1 MDIDALKGRIAEALV
16 EGIFRRA
23 EYHVALVGR
32 ESRVQQLIKL
42 GKDQFLPDFLVW
54 KSVAQPGRDR
64 PLHRMISIEVKYR
77 ADISEYLRLYFSAD
91 FSSIADHWPN
101 LYLVF
106 VTDHPEEGR
115 SCFQVIDLWQYSP
128 DGPMVTF
135 DLAHV
140 SELDIY
146 RKNVEE
152 HEGLAKQIFPLL
164 NSQPRTE
171 DLPRKPPAKVA
182 GDAPSLRAAR

>member
-1 MDIDALKGRIAEALV
+1 
-16 EGIFRRA
+16 
-23 EYHVALVGR
+23 
-32 ESRVQQLIKL
+32 
-42 GKDQFLPDFLVW
+42 
-54 KSVAQPGRDR
+54 
-64 PLHRMISIEVKYR
+64 MICVEVKYR
-77 ADISEYLRLYFSAD
+77 ADIRQYLRRHFSAA
-91 FSSIADHWPN
+91 FSGIADHWPN

-115 SCFQVIDLWQYSP
+115 SCFQVIDLSQYSP
-128 DGPMVTF
+128 DGPLVTF
-135 DLAHV
+135 DLADV

-146 RKNVEE
+146 RKNVQEYD
-152 HEGLAKQIFPLL
+152 GLVKQIFPLL